1 MKKDII
7 KITVIS
13 VLAIALLGS
22 AFMGINHLTLV
33 YASHH
38 IERIKLVT
46 TEVNLEQLQ
55 KQEQTNFN
63 LTVLEISLKNEV
75 AEEELD
81 IMGYSFV
88 KPDNVL
94 SIDEAAQIGAQYI
107 YDMLGENIEGKF
119 VAMNFFERDTYSRP
133 YWQGLVG
140 NSEEAL
146 ESREYDFVFLIDAVT
161 GERIGIDNH
170 VGLNRSETILNNLS
184 WNDSTDLSDEQV
196 VNYTK
201 VVNDFAELH
210 FKNTAV
216 NRIDFIGVDWLG
228 AIRDDRGEFV
238 PEWIARFNVIDDTGR
253 RMAEAAITLES
264 QQLRHFS
271 TLVSDRLD
279 LDSDK
284 EIENLRPENSTI
296 VEWGLTSGENILI
309 VDNTELSQEVNPNMN
324 HELTSYHLT
333 IEEAAEIGAKLIY
346 EEFGK
351 SVDGMRFEKMFW
363 HFHHGGRE
371 FWNGSVYDD
380 EGKQL
385 FFYVIDARTGDK
397 IELYM
402 STEENWFLG

>member
-7 KITVIS
+7 KITIFS

-33 YASHH
+33 KASHH

-46 TEVNLEQLQ
+46 PEVNLEQLQ

-63 LTVLEISLKNEV
+63 LTVVEASLKNEV
-75 AEEELD
+75 PEEELEF
-81 IMGYSFV
+81 MGYSFV
-88 KPDNVL
+88 KPDKVL

-119 VAMNFFERDTYSRP
+119 VVMNYFERNTYSRP

-140 NSEEAL
+140 NSEEVL

-170 VGLNRSETILNNLS
+170 VGLNRSETTLNNLS
-184 WNDSTDLSDEQV
+184 WNDSTDLSDEQI
-196 VNYTK
+196 VNYKK

-210 FKNTAV
+210 FKNSAV

-228 AIRDDRGEFV
+228 AIRDDTGEFV
-238 PEWIARFNVIDDTGR
+238 LEWIARFNVIGDTG

-264 QQLRHFS
+264 QQLRHFC
-271 TLVSDRLD
+271 TQVSDRID

-284 EIENLRPENSTI
+284 KIKNLRPENSPT

-309 VDNTELSQEVNPNMN
+309 VDNTGLSQEANPNLN

-351 SVDGMRFEKMFW
+351 SVDGMRFEKIFW
-363 HFHHGGRE
+363 HFHYGGRE
-371 FWNGSVYDD
+371 FWNGFVYDD

-385 FFYVIDARTGDK
+385 FYYLIDARTGEK
-397 IELYM
+397 IELNM